1 MRIIVLAAGT
11 DPEADPARPYRM
23 RALTEG
29 PDGAAHEVELRARV
43 WTCTCGGGC
52 EHIAAVKPLAGQETA
67 APVADR
73 PATLPAEDA
82 RELAY
87 LGVGQGFDG
96 WTVVADDEVDHSRWE
111 SHHQLVIRDADGRHY
126 AAPYSQGLTEYQDT
140 RPWEDQ
146 KTVTFHPV
154 APRSKVVHVVEWV
167 APEQSAQ

>member
-1 MRIIVLAAGT
+1 MKIVVLAAGSFVLH
-11 DPEADPARPYRM
+11 DLPHRM
-23 RALTEG
+23 IAVVY
-29 PDGAAHEVELRARV
+29 DGDTRHTVEYEHDY
-43 WTCTCGGGC
+43 WSCTCEDGDC
-52 EHIAAVKPLAGQETA
+52 AHIAAVRPLAGQEQD
-67 APVADR
+67 APVADG
-73 PATLPAEDA
+73 PVTLPVGDA
-82 RELAY
+82 RELTY

-154 APRSKVVHVVEWV
+154 VPRSRVAVAVEWV
-167 APEQSAQ
+167 APEQGGES